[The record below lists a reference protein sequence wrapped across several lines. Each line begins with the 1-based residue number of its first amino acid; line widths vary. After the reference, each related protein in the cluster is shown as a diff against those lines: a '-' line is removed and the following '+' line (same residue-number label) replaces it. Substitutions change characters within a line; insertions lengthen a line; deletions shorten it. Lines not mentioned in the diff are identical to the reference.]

1 MAHLTDHKIHRVLTR
16 FPWRRRKPRGAKDGN
31 APIAMTT
38 PEGERYWADPSE
50 LVRFDD
56 PGPALVWVALHSS
69 DAPARALVCS
79 LVLHHAQARGI
90 DLPPAVPGVTTAG
103 LEILVDLIETAGL
116 DPRES
121 LDTHPLG
128 THTLGEILRA
138 TWAIAAA
145 TEPSVAIA

>member
-1 MAHLTDHKIHRVLTR
+1 MAHLTDHKIHRVLSR
-16 FPWRRRKPRGAKDGN
+16 FPWRRRKPRGAKDGM

-38 PEGERYWADPSE
+38 PEGERFWADPWE
-50 LVRFDD
+50 LARFDD

-69 DAPARALVCS
+69 DPSGRALVRN

-90 DLPPAVPGVTTAG
+90 DLPVAVPGVTKAG
-103 LEILVDLIETAGL
+103 LGILGKLIEDAGL
-116 DPRES
+116 DPDES

-128 THTLGEILRA
+128 THPLGEILTA